1 MIKLMP
7 ATMSAKLTLRKRN
20 KKFNQTRKDAI
31 KAIKNAINNGKYSTI
46 IYYWT
51 VEELESFWHYFSDKG
66 YKLSIAGI
74 YDFTKASEFFITHD
88 YLDITISW
96 GDAS

>member
-1 MIKLMP
+1 MTG
-7 ATMSAKLTLRKRN
+7 ATKTFLSFGLILLINA
-20 KKFNQTRKDAI
+20 AI
-31 KAIKNAINNGKYSTI
+31 ANGAYYT
-46 IYYWT
+46 YENLPNYWT
-51 VEELESFWHYFSDKG
+51 VSFWHYFSDKG